1 MTAAVTRTS
10 AAPAKMCVSPPVEL
24 VVHIAHRVRT
34 TAPEHHLKID
44 RLEAFVLV
52 AVNDTRWAG
61 NTLPRPERPADPP
74 PAFIFDKHSQIPL
87 KDEEDLLDLVRMRR
101 VTLSRWHI
109 HDAEGK
115 GARRDD
121 RGVVVLAGPACAD
134 EAMLGAAVAVDLGVL
149 EGFPITLLVAKATDV
164 ALGDLVERQAAISV
178 GISCRALVIGLLP
191 ARFLRLA
198 RGFDELPNPRRRKRQ
213 LMRLYIERS

>member
-1 MTAAVTRTS
+1 MSRTRRGITSSILSSSNIPDFSSMTAAVTRTS

-24 VVHIAHRVRT
+24 VVRIAHRVRT

-74 PAFIFDKHSQIPL
+74 PAFIFDKDSQLPL

-101 VTLSRWHI
+101 VTLSRRHI

-115 GARRDD
+115 GA
-121 RGVVVLAGPACAD
+121 AGMTVGSSCVPDPPAP
-134 EAMLGAAVAVDLGVL
+134 M
-149 EGFPITLLVAKATDV
+149 
-164 ALGDLVERQAAISV
+164 
-178 GISCRALVIGLLP
+178 
-191 ARFLRLA
+191 
-198 RGFDELPNPRRRKRQ
+198 KRCWA
-213 LMRLYIERS
+213 